1 MWESGQE
8 ILSTNPD
15 PDVMVTDPREGP
27 PTSLLEEE
35 LFCEMLF

>member
-1 MWESGQE
+1 MWDSGQE
-8 ILSTNPD
+8 ILSPNPD

-27 PTSLLEEE
+27 PTSPHEKE